1 MPAKRCVS
9 HIDVGCADVFAG
21 KPRSYKGLWVGYK
34 KPGGFGPPGS
44 GEGYRCDSAYSA
56 RIERGTPCRVM
67 CTPLGKSLKRSVKY
81 VSPELVADR

>member
-1 MPAKRCVS
+1 MGAWLAR
-9 HIDVGCADVFAG
+9 DADAAVQQGHLGDAIAG
-21 KPRSYKGLWVGYK
+21 KPAPTGLCVGHK

-67 CTPLGKSLKRSVKY
+67 CTPLGKSLKRSV
-81 VSPELVADR
+81 R